1 MDKRKK
7 KTTLPCSKTKLRICH
22 IVTYLCLEFA
32 LDALELVV
40 GVDVVAEGD
49 SRVRGEGAQVAVVD
63 LGVIYCHHPDSKCH
77 KSIIIIIVIIHK
89 YTGVF
94 AIVQSPFIV
103 IIVVGVG
110 LQKYASSDP
119 LPVGVSLACL

>member
-1 MDKRKK
+1 M
-7 KTTLPCSKTKLRICH
+7 
-22 IVTYLCLEFA
+22 TYLCLKFA

-63 LGVIYCHHPDSKCH
+63 LGVIYCHHPDSKYH
-77 KSIIIIIVIIHK
+77 ISIIIIVIIHK

-94 AIVQSPFIV
+94 AIVQSPFVV